1 MLAYR
6 REARMKK
13 RVPVLFAVGVL
24 LTSFGLA
31 KDKSKA
37 TLPTFVLQAR
47 TVAVLIDP
55 EAGVSVQDPKANE
68 TAQRDV
74 ESALL
79 EWGRLE
85 PVLSTRNAD
94 LIIVIRRGHGRNV
107 VPTISD
113 PRQNNRAGS
122 VVPFSNGASI
132 GGQRGRPGQQDPV
145 VAGPTDDSAHPQVE
159 VGGADDSF
167 AVYRG
172 RGDEPLNAA
181 DNSAINTP
189 PVWRYVAKDGLL
201 PHSVPAVSAFRKAMA
216 VADKAE
222 ADREAAKK
230 AQKGP

>member
-1 MLAYR
+1 
-6 REARMKK
+6 MKK

-24 LTSFGLA
+24 LASFGLA

-55 EAGVSVQDPKANE
+55 EAGVSVEDPKANE

-74 ESALL
+74 ESALM

-107 VPTISD
+107 APTISD

-132 GGQRGRPGQQDPV
+132 GGQRGQRPGQQDPV
-145 VAGPTDDSAHPQVE
+145 VAGPIDDSAHPQVE
-159 VGGADDSF
+159 VGGADDLF
-167 AVYRG
+167 VVYRG
-172 RGDEPLNAA
+172 RGDEPVNAT
-181 DNSAINTP
+181 DNGINTP

-201 PHSVPAVSAFRKAMA
+201 PHSVPAVSEFRKAMA